1 MAFVDIHYFYQVKK
15 NNIMLLSTQCFIG
28 ITPNPQDSY
37 ITNDKKS
44 DHHIKRGLQNEIEG
58 FKKQPINC
66 PCSESCTDPHNFT
79 CFQPCP
85 TFLDFL

>member
-1 MAFVDIHYFYQVKK
+1 
-15 NNIMLLSTQCFIG
+15 MLLSTQCFIG

-58 FKKQPINC
+58 FKKKKKNYSKAFKILC
-66 PCSESCTDPHNFT
+66 LLFKI
-79 CFQPCP
+79 
-85 TFLDFL
+85 L

>member
-1 MAFVDIHYFYQVKK
+1 
-15 NNIMLLSTQCFIG
+15 MLLSTQCFIG

-58 FKKQPINC
+58 FKKTTHKLSVLRKLHGPSQLYLF
-66 PCSESCTDPHNFT
+66 SALSNFLR
-79 CFQPCP
+79 FS
-85 TFLDFL
+85 LRG